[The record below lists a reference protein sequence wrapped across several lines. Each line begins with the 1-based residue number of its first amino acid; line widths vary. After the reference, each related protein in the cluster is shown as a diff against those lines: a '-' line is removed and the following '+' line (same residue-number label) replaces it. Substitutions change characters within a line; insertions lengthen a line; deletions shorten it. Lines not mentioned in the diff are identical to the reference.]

1 MSRKSR
7 HRFCGKYRL
16 NNHRCRAILIAAVA
30 ASLYGG
36 AATAQNA
43 PAGAPAAAPSQQE
56 APQQD
61 VPQQDMPQ
69 QGLPQQGLPEDVPP
83 QFLRPE
89 NAAPQT
95 APAQIAPAPDAA
107 SAPSPANSTSD
118 TSDTVVGKMSGVWE
132 FSNADR
138 DKICHF
144 TFRPDPAAGG
154 YKLDV
159 DPNCPSLFP
168 STANMA
174 GWSLDNYGD
183 LHLLDAQGKQIVD
196 MSQVEGGMYDG
207 FTPEEGRYILQAA
220 AAAPALS
227 ADDMAGDWAIT
238 RNAGKPICVLTLANS
253 PAGDALALTVK
264 PGCDPFVMRFAPAA
278 WRIDQG
284 SLVLL
289 SAHGQNWQF
298 EENDPRNWQRV
309 PETADPI
316 LLTKQ

>member
-1 MSRKSR
+1 MQR
-7 HRFCGKYRL
+7 CG
-16 NNHRCRAILIAAVA
+16 AIIIGAVA
-30 ASLYGG
+30 VSLYGG
-36 AATAQNA
+36 AGFAQN
-43 PAGAPAAAPSQQE
+43 GPAAAP
-56 APQQD
+56 ADTPQQD
-61 VPQQDMPQ
+61 TSQPDASQPDASQQS
-69 QGLPQQGLPEDVPP
+69 LPQDVPP

-89 NAAPQT
+89 NAAPSL
-95 APAQIAPAPDAA
+95 APQQNAPPASPNGPTDAA
-107 SAPSPANSTSD
+107 TAMTGA
-118 TSDTVVGKMSGVWE
+118 WE

-144 TFRPDPAAGG
+144 TFRSDPAAGG
-154 YKLDV
+154 HKLDV
-159 DPNCPSLFP
+159 DPNCPNLFP
-168 STANMA
+168 STATMT

-183 LHLLDAQGKQIVD
+183 LHLLDGEGKEIVD

-227 ADDMAGDWAIT
+227 ADDMVGDWAVT
-238 RNAGKPICVLTLANS
+238 RAGGKPICLLTLANS

-278 WRIDQG
+278 WRMVQG
-284 SLVLL
+284 SLVLY

-298 EENDPRNWQRV
+298 EENDPKTWQRV

-316 LLTKQ
+316 VLTKQ

>member
-1 MSRKSR
+1 MSRESR
-7 HRFCGKYRL
+7 NRFCGKDMLKR
-16 NNHRCRAILIAAVA
+16 HRFRAIIMGAVA

-36 AATAQNA
+36 AAAAQNA
-43 PAGAPAAAPSQQE
+43 PADAPAGTPQQQDTPQQAAPQ
-56 APQQD
+56 P
-61 VPQQDMPQ
+61 DM
-69 QGLPQQGLPEDVPP
+69 PEDVPP

-95 APAQIAPAPDAA
+95 APAQNAPASGAQ
-107 SAPSPANSTSD
+107 SAPSPADGSSD
-118 TSDTVVGKMSGVWE
+118 AADTMVGAWE

-138 DKICHF
+138 DKVCHF
-144 TFRPDPAAGG
+144 TFRSDPAAGG
-154 YKLDV
+154 HKLDV
-159 DPNCPSLFP
+159 DPNCPNLFP
-168 STANMA
+168 SAANMV

-183 LHLLDAQGKQIVD
+183 LHLLDGQGREIVD
-196 MSQVEGGMYDG
+196 MSHVEGGMYDG

-227 ADDMAGDWAIT
+227 ADDLVGDWAIT
-238 RNAGKPICVLTLANS
+238 RSAGKPICVVTLANS
-253 PAGDALALTVK
+253 PVGDALALTIK

-298 EENDPRNWQRV
+298 EENDSRNWQRV

-316 LLTKQ
+316 VLTKQ

>member
-1 MSRKSR
+1 M
-7 HRFCGKYRL
+7 
-16 NNHRCRAILIAAVA
+16 HRCGAIIIGAVA

-36 AATAQNA
+36 AGLAQNA
-43 PAGAPAAAPSQQE
+43 PSDAPADAP
-56 APQQD
+56 PQQA
-61 VPQQDMPQ
+61 
-69 QGLPQQGLPEDVPP
+69 LPEDVPP

-89 NAAPQT
+89 NASPPETTPSRT
-95 APAQIAPAPDAA
+95 APTPNAQSAPPPANGLSDAA
-107 SAPSPANSTSD
+107 NAMIGP
-118 TSDTVVGKMSGVWE
+118 WE

-138 DKICHF
+138 DKVCHF
-144 TFRPDPAAGG
+144 TFRSDPTAGG

-159 DPNCPSLFP
+159 DPNCPNLFP
-168 STANMA
+168 STATMA

-183 LHLLDAQGKQIVD
+183 LHLLDTQGKEIVD
-196 MSQVEGGMYDG
+196 LSQVEGGMYDG

-227 ADDMAGDWAIT
+227 ANDMVGDWAIT
-238 RNAGKPICVLTLANS
+238 RGSGQPICVLTLANS

-278 WRIDQG
+278 WRMDQG

-298 EENDPRNWQRV
+298 EENDPKNWQRV